1 MKTGKEL
8 AQAAEELVKIGGT
21 YQQADCQGF
30 VERAFSRIG
39 IRCNYRGSNDMI
51 RNLAYNVQQID
62 NNIPVGALIF
72 WVRRNGKEPE
82 RYKVGGSAY
91 KQEFDGWNASHV
103 GIYIGDGKVAE
114 SGMSIGHWATTDIK
128 QRKATHYGLAKGINY
143 ANFDD
148 KNDSNINI
156 SKQENNAKKDINI
169 DTEYAIVAPPQGT
182 LNIRTLAD
190 TKSSIVTRLRK
201 WQLIKI
207 QEYNSEW
214 FRVYDIDGAL
224 LGYAMSKFIKV
235 FKNDELQA
243 IVKMVGVG

>member
-8 AQAAEELVKIGGT
+8 ALSAQALVGIGGT

-30 VERAFSRIG
+30 VERAFHRIG
-39 IRCNYRGSNDMI
+39 MRCNYRGSNDMI

-62 NNIPVGALIF
+62 NNIPIGALVF

-91 KQEFDGWNASHV
+91 RQEFDGWNASHV

-114 SGMSIGHWATTDIK
+114 SGLSIGHWVITDIK

-143 ANFDD
+143 ANFDN
-148 KNDSNINI
+148 KTDSSINI
-156 SKQENNAKKDINI
+156 PKQANNAKKDINI
-169 DTEYAIVAPPQGT
+169 DTEYAIVATATGT
-182 LNIRTLAD
+182 LNIRKLPDINSA
-190 TKSSIVTRLRK
+190 ILTRLRK

-207 QEYNSEW
+207 QEYNPEW
-214 FRVYDIDGAL
+214 VRVYDIDGLL

>member
-21 YQQADCQGF
+21 YKEADCQAF
-30 VERAFSRIG
+30 VERAFHMIG
-39 IRCNYRGSNDMI
+39 VKCDFRGSNDMI
-51 RNLAYNVQQID
+51 RNLVRDVKPID
-62 NNIPVGALIF
+62 ESIPVGALIF
-72 WVRRNGKEPE
+72 WVRRNGKEPS
-82 RYKVGGSAY
+82 RYKKGGASWR
-91 KQEFDGWNASHV
+91 EDMDGWNASHV
-103 GIYIGDGKVAE
+103 GIYIGNGKVAE
-114 SGMSIGHWATTDIK
+114 SGMSIGHWAITDIK

-143 ANFDD
+143 ANFND
-148 KNDSNINI
+148 KADSNINI

-169 DTEYAIVAPPQGT
+169 DTEYAIVATPKGT

-207 QEYNSEW
+207 QEYNPEW
-214 FRVYDIDGAL
+214 FKVYDIDGVL
-224 LGYAMSKFIKV
+224 LGYAMSKFIII

>member
-8 AQAAEELVKIGGT
+8 ALSAQALVGIGGT

-30 VERAFSRIG
+30 VERAFHRIG
-39 IRCNYRGSNDMI
+39 MRCNYRGSNDMI

-62 NNIPVGALIF
+62 NNIPIGALVF

-91 KQEFDGWNASHV
+91 RQEFDGWNASHV

-114 SGMSIGHWATTDIK
+114 SGISIGHWAITDIK

-148 KNDSNINI
+148 KASGNINI
-156 SKQENNAKKDINI
+156 PKQANNANKGTNI

-182 LNIRTLAD
+182 LNIRKLPD
-190 TKSSIVTRLRK
+190 INSSIVTRLRK

-207 QEYNSEW
+207 QKYNSEW
-214 FRVYDIDGAL
+214 VKVYDFDGAL

-235 FKNDELQA
+235 FSYDELQA
-243 IVKMVGVG
+243 VVKMVGVG